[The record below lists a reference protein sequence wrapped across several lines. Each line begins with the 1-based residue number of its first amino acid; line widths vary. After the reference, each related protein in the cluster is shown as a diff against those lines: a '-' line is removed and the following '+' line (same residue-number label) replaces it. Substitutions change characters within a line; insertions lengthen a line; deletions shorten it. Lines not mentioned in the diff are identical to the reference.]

1 MAKRQQ
7 ARVEKAMTALSDAVG
22 SREAM
27 ECVARLLRVR
37 SRLWR
42 SRAGVVVRGGGS
54 MGWDDWMEV
63 ALIWEAGMQASVGL
77 RDGGG
82 RFE

>member
-1 MAKRQQ
+1 
-7 ARVEKAMTALSDAVG
+7 MTALSDAVG

-63 ALIWEAGMQASVGL
+63 ALIWEAHASECWVA
-77 RDGGG
+77 RWGG